1 MENIIHEAVEKY
13 EISPSQYLKDEV
25 ASLEKHEYYQ
35 GEIFAMG
42 GASLNH
48 NIISV
53 ELLHQ
58 FKLKLK
64 GKKCKPLGSDMRL
77 HIPQNTLYTYPDV
90 TVYCGDVEITDQ
102 PFDTAMNPVIIIEV
116 LSKSTKNYDRGNKFA
131 LYRQIKTL
139 TDYILVDS
147 ESILVEH
154 NSKKGDGFWQL
165 REYKSLDNSFKI
177 DSIKIDF
184 QLAEIY
190 EGTNF

>member
-1 MENIIHEAVEKY
+1 MENIVQEAVEKY
-13 EISPSQYLKDEV
+13 EISPSQYLKDED
-25 ASLEKHEYYQ
+25 ASLEKHEYFQ
-35 GEIFAMG
+35 GEVFAMS
-42 GASLNH
+42 GASIKH
-48 NIISV
+48 NRICMR
-53 ELLHQ
+53 LLH
-58 FKLKLK
+58 KLMNSLK
-64 GKKCKPLGSDMRL
+64 GKKCEPFGSDLRL

-102 PFDTAMNPVIIIEV
+102 PFDTAINPVIIIEV

-165 REYKSLDNSFKI
+165 REYKLLEDSFKI
-177 DSIKIDF
+177 DSIEVDF

-190 EGTNF
+190 EGTSF